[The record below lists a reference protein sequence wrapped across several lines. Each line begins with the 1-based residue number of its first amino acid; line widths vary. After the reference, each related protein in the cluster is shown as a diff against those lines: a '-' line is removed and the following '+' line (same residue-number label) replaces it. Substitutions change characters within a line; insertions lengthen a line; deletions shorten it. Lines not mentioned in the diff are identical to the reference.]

1 MIQNLEI
8 RKQGE
13 GFLILE
19 QAGSNYHAD
28 QPIYEAANRAEAEA
42 WLTEQG
48 AAQEDVGRAL
58 DESGGAERV
67 FVEINGDYSEA
78 EGFPKQPS

>member
-28 QPIYEAANRAEAEA
+28 QPIYEAEA